1 MIDVELV
8 NLSKLAPL
16 SRYIDSGDYCV
27 REIMEKYNKSVYYLV
42 EVLEDLLKHEK
53 IRDLV
58 VTYDRVDK
66 HILNFKFK

>member
-16 SRYIDSGDYCV
+16 SGYIDSGDYRV